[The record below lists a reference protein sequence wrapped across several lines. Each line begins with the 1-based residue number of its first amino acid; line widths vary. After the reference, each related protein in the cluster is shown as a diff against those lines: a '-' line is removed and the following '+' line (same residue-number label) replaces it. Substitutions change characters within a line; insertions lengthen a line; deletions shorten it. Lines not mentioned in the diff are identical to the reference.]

1 MKGDTPINLT
11 NISEWSDDDVEAHL
25 HNIRERRM
33 RPVKIYEE
41 MSILQAAAKRE
52 GLEEV
57 LKKQLEMFVKES
69 ERADKAISNLEKRST
84 RLRALRLE
92 LDIML

>member
-33 RPVKIYEE
+33 RPVKVYEE
-41 MSILQAAAKRE
+41 MSILRAAAKRE

>member
-1 MKGDTPINLT
+1 
-11 NISEWSDDDVEAHL
+11 
-25 HNIRERRM
+25 
-33 RPVKIYEE
+33 

-69 ERADKAISNLEKRST
+69 ERVDKAISNLEKRST

>member
-1 MKGDTPINLT
+1 
-11 NISEWSDDDVEAHL
+11 
-25 HNIRERRM
+25 M
-33 RPVKIYEE
+33 RPVKVYEE
-41 MSILQAAAKRE
+41 MSMLQAAAKRE
-52 GLEEV
+52 GLEEI

-69 ERADKAISNLEKRST
+69 ERADKAINNLEKRST

>member
-33 RPVKIYEE
+33 KPVRVYEE
-41 MSILQAAAKRE
+41 MSLLQAAAKRE
-52 GLEEV
+52 GLEED
-57 LKKQLEMFVKES
+57 LNKQLGMFAKELA
-69 ERADKAISNLEKRST
+69 RADKALDTLDKRST
-84 RLRALRLE
+84 KLRALRLE
-92 LDIML
+92 LDIV

>member
-33 RPVKIYEE
+33 RPVKVYEE
-41 MSILQAAAKRE
+41 MSMLQAAAKRE
-52 GLEEV
+52 GLEEI

-69 ERADKAISNLEKRST
+69 ERADKAINNLEKRST

>member
-11 NISEWSDDDVEAHL
+11 NISEWSDEDVEAHL

-52 GLEEV
+52 GLEEI

>member
-1 MKGDTPINLT
+1 MNGDTPINLT
-11 NISEWSDDDVEAHL
+11 NISEWSDEDVEAHL